1 MTANAF
7 MSASLRPPLV
17 LVAVRYEAR
26 FHASIERAE
35 GYGVSILPAHLEREA
50 RRFAGLPVGARDDEP
65 GFVERGGA
73 PVLEGALAWV
83 ATRSAAAYAIGDH
96 TLFVGRVVELGAAD
110 GEEAPL
116 AFFRSTFTRVEP
128 TTEAPVPID
137 PWGDSWG

>member
-17 LVAVRYEAR
+17 LVAVRYGAR
-26 FHASIERAE
+26 FHAAIERAA

-50 RRFAGLPVGARDDEP
+50 RRFAGLLVGARDGEP
-65 GFVERGGA
+65 EFVEQGGV
-73 PVLEGALAWV
+73 PILEGALAWV

-96 TLFVGRVVELGAAD
+96 TLFVGEVVDLGTSD
-110 GEEAPL
+110 GQEAPL

-128 TTEAPVPID
+128 TAEAPVPID